1 MSELAS
7 TPEAPYYA
15 VIFTSRRASE
25 HEGYGEMADRM
36 VELAREQP
44 GFLGIES
51 VREGPIGITVSYWDS
66 PDAIDGWRKHV
77 EHREAQRL
85 GRRVWYDEYVVR
97 VARVERAHP
106 FDRAGDYLPGHPNRD
121 DRPID

>member
-1 MSELAS
+1 MSELAT
-7 TPEAPYYA
+7 TPEPPYYV

-36 VELAREQP
+36 AKLASEQA

-51 VREGPIGITVSYWDS
+51 VRQGAIGVTVSYWDS
-66 PDAIDGWRKHV
+66 LEAIDGWRKHV

-85 GRRVWYDEYVVR
+85 GRDAWYDEYNVR
-97 VARVERAHP
+97 VARVERARS
-106 FDRAGDYLPGHPNRD
+106 FGRG
-121 DRPID
+121 